1 MRIALLTGTVGIGKS
16 TTGYAVAE
24 RAASQ
29 GQSAAFLDVDELS
42 RLWPV
47 RVGDPFN
54 TDLILRNLASIVGN
68 YADSGADLLVLAWVV
83 QNTEAL
89 VRPVVALSATDVYP
103 AIRAQWASSVKRL
116 RWSSVQA
123 TSRLDSSRVP
133 SPTQALPRWAGFVND
148 LSSVPRELR
157 LCSRRPAALHRT
169 SCPGCRA
176 ATASATCSPTE
187 FVG

>member
-68 YADSGADLLVLAWVV
+68 YTDAGAELLVLAWVV
-83 QNTEAL
+83 HNTEAL
-89 VRPVVALSATDVYP
+89 VRLEAAVGAPVDAVRLSAPASTVEARLRHRHQGAEFGGLAWHLDRAPELVAIQDRGLQLPVVD
-103 AIRAQWASSVKRL
+103 ASGSISEIVDAVL
-116 RWSSVQA
+116 
-123 TSRLDSSRVP
+123 
-133 SPTQALPRWAGFVND
+133 
-148 LSSVPRELR
+148 EL
-157 LCSRRPAALHRT
+157 LT
-169 SCPGCRA
+169 
-176 ATASATCSPTE
+176 
-187 FVG
+187 